1 MPGHQTAL
9 QAIARFRPFNDLEKV
24 GCRQDWGPKSLCSF
38 PREDCVVLAEGS
50 DEHTFTLCR
59 VFTPEAAQIEVF
71 SYVAQQLVEDVLEGY
86 NATIFAYGQTGSGK
100 TYTMLGPDWRDEE
113 LKGIVPRAAEL
124 LFAGVDRA
132 EEGSELSLK
141 CSVLEIYKEK
151 VRDLLDPQERNLP
164 VKEGPNGIYVEGL
177 TALYVISVEEL
188 LSVLDLGAS
197 NRSVAVTK
205 MNKASSRSHQLVL
218 IEVTQ
223 VDVVGREL
231 RGKLNLVDLAG
242 SEKASAI
249 ADLGENFEEMKKI
262 NLSLSALGKVIHSL
276 TTSADHIPYRDSK
289 LTRLLQE
296 SLSGNFKTA
305 LIVTCSPHARNLEET
320 ISSLRFGERAG
331 ALKTSVRRNVKESCD
346 ALVASLQ
353 EELFRCRTELR
364 QCRESGEIVIQTP
377 RWMED
382 NKETIE
388 LKEEI
393 AAWEKRLTRKNK
405 KLADMDRKLMEFM
418 DSGHAAAFHY
428 SESQRKCEELAAQV
442 AMLEQANSLLTSQV
456 AQLQLELKS
465 AHSLSPS
472 TAEFIERPIDESAV
486 FSPRTRPQSDCIS
499 PSMTRRELPLDPD
512 CLLGSSLYASAAKD
526 NREGCSI
533 HCFLLRNQLTQAA
546 FLNAGL
552 GQAYQALEWRLQ
564 LTELKLDLSEQ
575 TVSRLEGHLHKQHEL
590 VTLLQASCS
599 RVLLQAKAEE
609 STPLKWHSF
618 VRRVDRHSQRA
629 REALRSC
636 TPLASASPG
645 AASDLRV
652 ASPFSLEPDE
662 GSRLRALRN
671 SLELQELQSA
681 QLHELLAAKTIEA
694 DSYLSVIQEMEQMVF
709 TAHKLER
716 AKWSEYLE
724 QYRENCEAE
733 LVRRQKEVSAL
744 SKALARWVEKYTDLQ
759 SSVVVGLDTTWRFDH
774 SIEQNREEELK
785 AWGRS
790 LFLSE
795 TSVLSDIRGAS
806 IEMEELG
813 RSRGDLSPIDP
824 ED

>member
-24 GCRQDWGPKSLCSF
+24 GCRQDWGPRSVCAF
-38 PREDCVVLAEGS
+38 PSDDCVILTEGS
-50 DEHTFTLCR
+50 DQHTFTLCR
-59 VFTPEAAQIEVF
+59 VFSPESAQIEVF
-71 SYVAQQLVEDVLEGY
+71 AYVGQRLVEDVLEGY

-124 LFAGVDRA
+124 LFAGVDSA
-132 EEGSELSLK
+132 EEGLELSIK

-151 VRDLLDPQERNLP
+151 VRDLLDPQERNLS
-164 VKEGPNGIYVEGL
+164 VKESTSGIYVPGL

-205 MNKASSRSHQLVL
+205 MNKTSSRSHQLVL

-223 VDVVGREL
+223 VDAGGREV

-249 ADLGENFEEMKKI
+249 ADLGETFEEMKKI

-305 LIVTCSPHARNLEET
+305 LIVTCSPHSRNLEET
-320 ISSLRFGERAG
+320 ISSLRFGQRAG
-331 ALKTSVRRNVKESCD
+331 ALKTSVRRNVKENSD
-346 ALVASLQ
+346 VLVASLQ
-353 EELFRCRTELR
+353 EELCRCKNELR
-364 QCRESGEIVIQTP
+364 VCRESGEISVNPLPTP
-377 RWMED
+377 RWPEERNED
-382 NKETIE
+382 
-388 LKEEI
+388 KEEVRNL
-393 AAWEKRLTRKNK
+393 EQRLARKGI

-418 DSGHAAAFHY
+418 DSSHAAAFHY
-428 SESQRKCEELAAQV
+428 SESLRKSEELAAQV
-442 AMLEQANSLLTSQV
+442 AMLQQANSLLTSQV
-456 AQLQLELKS
+456 EQLQLELKS
-465 AHSLSPS
+465 AHSISPS
-472 TAEFIERPIDESAV
+472 TAEFIERPIDESAI

-499 PSMTRRELPLDPD
+499 PSLTRRELPLDPD
-512 CLLGSSLYASAAKD
+512 CLLGSSLYASANKG
-526 NREGCSI
+526 EQQGCSV

-564 LTELKLDLSEQ
+564 LTELKLDVSEQ
-575 TVSRLEGHLHKQHEL
+575 AVCRLEGHLRKQYEL
-590 VTLLQASCS
+590 VTLLQSSYS
-599 RVLLQAKAEE
+599 RLLLQGRGEE
-609 STPLKWHSF
+609 GTPLKWRSF

-645 AASDLRV
+645 AASDLRI
-652 ASPFSLEPDE
+652 ASPFSLEPEE
-662 GSRLRALRN
+662 GSRFRALRN
-671 SLELQELQSA
+671 SLELQELQNA
-681 QLHELLAAKTIEA
+681 QLHELLAAKTAEA
-694 DSYLSVIQEMEQMVF
+694 ETYVTVIQDMEQMVF

-733 LVRRQKEVSAL
+733 LVRKQKEVAGL
-744 SKALARWVEKYTDLQ
+744 SRALARWVEKYTDMQ
-759 SSVVVGLDTTWRFDH
+759 SSIAVGLDTTWRFDQ
-774 SIEQNREEELK
+774 SIERNRDEELK

-795 TSVLSDIRGAS
+795 TSVLSEIRGTS

>member
-1 MPGHQTAL
+1 M
-9 QAIARFRPFNDLEKV
+9 
-24 GCRQDWGPKSLCSF
+24 
-38 PREDCVVLAEGS
+38 VVAEGS

-59 VFTPEAAQIEVF
+59 VFKPEAAQIQVF
-71 SYVAQQLVEDVLEGY
+71 AYIAQQLVEDVLEGY

-113 LKGIVPRAAEL
+113 LKGIIPRAAEL

-305 LIVTCSPHARNLEET
+305 LIVTCSPHVRNLEET

-364 QCRESGEIVIQTP
+364 MRRESEEIGANVMQTP
-377 RWMED
+377 RWPED
-382 NKETIE
+382 NREISE
-388 LKEEI
+388 LKGEV
-393 AAWEKRLTRKNK
+393 AVLEKRLARKGK
-405 KLADMDRKLMEFM
+405 KLADMDHKLMEFM
-418 DSGHAAAFHY
+418 DFGHTAAFHY
-428 SESQRKCEELAAQV
+428 SESLRKSEELAAQV

-456 AQLQLELKS
+456 DQLQLELKS

-486 FSPRTRPQSDCIS
+486 FSPRTKPQSDCLS
-499 PSMTRRELPLDPD
+499 PSVTRRELPLDPD
-512 CLLGSSLYASAAKD
+512 CLLGSSLYASAAKAE
-526 NREGCSI
+526 REGCSV

-575 TVSRLEGHLHKQHEL
+575 TVNRLEGHLRKQHEL

-599 RVLLQAKAEE
+599 RLLLQAKVEE

-645 AASDLRV
+645 TASDLRI
-652 ASPFSLEPDE
+652 ASPFSLEPEE

-671 SLELQELQSA
+671 SLDLQELQNA
-681 QLHELLAAKTIEA
+681 QLHELLAAKTAEA
-694 DSYLSVIQEMEQMVF
+694 DSYLTVIQDMEQMVF

-716 AKWSEYLE
+716 AKWSEYLQ
-724 QYRENCEAE
+724 QYQENCEAE
-733 LVRRQKEVSAL
+733 LIRRQKEVAAL
-744 SKALARWVEKYTDLQ
+744 TRALARWVEKYTDMQ
-759 SSVVVGLDTTWRFDH
+759 SSVVAGLDTTWRFDH

-795 TSVLSDIRGAS
+795 TSVLSEIRGAS